1 MRRAPHQQN
10 ESTSLVRASTHD
22 RRSWDCVDEASFES
36 FPASDS
42 PAWIGRDA
50 RPATAKARTNR
61 HSVKKVGNG
70 IAP

>member
-10 ESTSLVRASTHD
+10 ESTSLMRASTHD
-22 RRSWDCVDEASFES
+22 CRSWDCVDEASLES

-50 RPATAKARTNR
+50 RPAKEKARTKR
-61 HSVKKVGNG
+61 RSVKKVDNG
-70 IAP
+70 ITP